1 MSRLFISHSSQDK
14 EAVHAFV
21 EFLVLGMGISR
32 EDIFCTSL
40 NGTLP
45 AGQFFIER
53 IRAAL
58 QDCRQVLCF
67 LTPNY
72 MKSVSCVAELG
83 AAWIQTSKIIPLL
96 VPPMQYSDFNN
107 TPLLGMQMLRLDRA
121 DLMDL
126 YDQLCVCQVAKSG
139 RTAEFDRQLKAY
151 LQHIDQPQL
160 KPSWIAPDAYGY
172 YRVKITSIRSTP
184 PQYRCYKLESPLQLQ
199 EKMVPGES
207 HWIFFKAGMY
217 EDLAVGDTVAVLVG
231 STKLHKFPDI
241 GYARNI
247 YPDELK
253 KLSSSF

>member
-21 EFLVLGMGISR
+21 EFLVLGMGIPR

-83 AAWIQTSKIIPLL
+83 AAWIQASKTIP
-96 VPPMQYSDFNN
+96 N
-107 TPLLGMQMLRLDRA
+107 
-121 DLMDL
+121 
-126 YDQLCVCQVAKSG
+126 
-139 RTAEFDRQLKAY
+139 
-151 LQHIDQPQL
+151 PQ
-160 KPSWIAPDAYGY
+160 
-172 YRVKITSIRSTP
+172 IR
-184 PQYRCYKLESPLQLQ
+184 
-199 EKMVPGES
+199 M
-207 HWIFFKAGMY
+207 
-217 EDLAVGDTVAVLVG
+217 
-231 STKLHKFPDI
+231 
-241 GYARNI
+241 
-247 YPDELK
+247 
-253 KLSSSF
+253 